1 MSTIKPLTPED
12 RAALIRRL
20 GKQSDISLGKQYGRS
35 RETIKEMRRVRRIPP
50 CEREFRDN
58 NKVVATT
65 TLTKEDGRRV
75 NQAMK
80 KTGDNTRA
88 KYIRRAVRD
97 KNEEVLG

>member
-1 MSTIKPLTPED
+1 MNTTKPLTPED
-12 RAALIRRL
+12 KAALISRL

-35 RETIKEMRRVRRIPP
+35 RETIKEMRRVRHIPP
-50 CEREFRDN
+50 CKREFRTD

-65 TLTKEDGRRV
+65 TLTTEDGRRV
-75 NQAMK
+75 KRAMK
-80 KTGDNTRA
+80 KTGDSTRA